1 VDPSEGHRRGCERP
15 AGYEAALGAALA
27 DDLNAP
33 TAAKAGESGWSA
45 LPGYDDAAP
54 LPAVAEPLARS

>member
-1 VDPSEGHRRGCERP
+1 VSVP

-33 TAAKAGESGWSA
+33 KAGKAGESGWS
-45 LPGYDDAAP
+45 DAAR
-54 LPAVAEPLARS
+54 L